1 MPTKETKNAKT
12 SKKVISKT
20 APSTAKVPTVVDD
33 LKTAALVVSLAVN
46 VAVFTGWLAIKITT
60 QYDLQVAQ
68 FLFSR

>member
-1 MPTKETKNAKT
+1 MPTKNIKNT
-12 SKKVISKT
+12 KKVAAKPTTS
-20 APSTAKVPTVVDD
+20 STKVPTVVDD
-33 LKTAALVVSLAVN
+33 LKTAALVVSLAIN